1 MESTQE
7 SEHEE
12 VYMTS
17 NKMSSAKKSSAGSD
31 QPRHFEYQSHQMPT
45 PISPGDHLTP

>member
-17 NKMSSAKKSSAGSD
+17 NKTSSAKKSSAGNN
-31 QPRHFEYQSHQMPT
+31 QPRHFKCQSQRRRQSLHET
-45 PISPGDHLTP
+45 I